1 MSNLTSFLAKHARPF
16 VLDCAWKFAVLVA
29 VFAVTLWVAVTVE
42 QSSEQPKPQLY
53 TVHFDGIDYQDLSRH
68 WPDRGGSAYKTKAGK
83 RIEFCGSFYE
93 VEQ

>member
-1 MSNLTSFLAKHARPF
+1 VKSELIWR
-16 VLDCAWKFAVLVA
+16 FAVAALLGLTA
-29 VFAVTLWVAVTVE
+29 FAVGVSNYYSAKP
-42 QSSEQPKPQLY
+42 SEPQLY

-83 RIEFCGSFYE
+83 RIEFYGSFYE